1 MAAEESA
8 CRHLERQ
15 GFTVEERNYRVP
27 GGEIDIVARRDGLLV
42 FVEVR
47 SREDGSFGA
56 PEETVGA
63 RKRLRIAAAARR
75 YLSAAPPGSWEEARF
90 DVIAIE
96 GSGGRRNAA
105 LRGTSTRG
113 GRSSDHA
120 IGSLSNGYRLREKGC
135 PIAAGRT
142 PRLRPANVLR

>member
-1 MAAEESA
+1 MTFPPEERRGAGLAAEESA

-15 GFTVEERNYRVP
+15 GFTVEERNYRAP

-47 SREDGSFGA
+47 SREDGDFGS

-96 GSGGRRNAA
+96 GSGEGAQLRHYEAA
-105 LRGTSTRG
+105 F
-113 GRSSDHA
+113 DA
-120 IGSLSNGYRLREKGC
+120 KGK
-135 PIAAGRT
+135 I
-142 PRLRPANVLR
+142 L

>member
-1 MAAEESA
+1 MTFPPEERRGAGLAAEERA

-15 GFTVEERNYRVP
+15 GFTVAARNYRVP

-47 SREDGSFGA
+47 SREDASFGS

-63 RKRLRIAAAARR
+63 RKRLRVAAAARR
-75 YLSAAPPGSWEEARF
+75 YISAAPPGSWEEARF

-96 GSGGRRNAA
+96 GSGEEAELRHYEAA
-105 LRGTSTRG
+105 F
-113 GRSSDHA
+113 DA
-120 IGSLSNGYRLREKGC
+120 KGK
-135 PIAAGRT
+135 I
-142 PRLRPANVLR
+142 L

>member
-1 MAAEESA
+1 VTFPPEERRGAGLAAEERA

-15 GFTVEERNYRVP
+15 GFTVLARNYRVP

-47 SREDGSFGA
+47 SREGASFGS
-56 PEETVGA
+56 PEETVGP

-75 YLSAAPPGSWEEARF
+75 YLSGAPPGSWEEARF

-96 GSGGRRNAA
+96 GSGGEAELRHYEAA
-105 LRGTSTRG
+105 F
-113 GRSSDHA
+113 DA
-120 IGSLSNGYRLREKGC
+120 KGK
-135 PIAAGRT
+135 I
-142 PRLRPANVLR
+142 L

>member
-1 MAAEESA
+1 MTFPPEERRGAGLAAEERA

-15 GFTVEERNYRVP
+15 GFTVLARNYRVP
-27 GGEIDIVARRDGLLV
+27 GGEIDIVARRDALLV

-47 SREDGSFGA
+47 SREGASFGS
-56 PEETVGA
+56 PEETVGL

-96 GSGGRRNAA
+96 GSGGEAELRHYEAA
-105 LRGTSTRG
+105 F
-113 GRSSDHA
+113 DA
-120 IGSLSNGYRLREKGC
+120 KGK
-135 PIAAGRT
+135 I
-142 PRLRPANVLR
+142 L